1 MTLLGIFAGVFLFGG
16 ILVPQESVPL
26 YFQEYTI
33 LIRQALAGGEQ
44 VTERLDSDG
53 NLVASSKSEILVT
66 DGLETKRMSFETTM
80 VRSKK
85 DRVLSYSYRY
95 TSGSS
100 GDGYDVRV
108 KDGKIERILRRSGQ
122 TNTVSVPYPANG
134 VLVDYNVYYQY
145 DYLVRR
151 YDEEKGGRQTFANF
165 IPIVGSDLP
174 LMLTRLEDSE
184 LRFEKGTI
192 AVKNYKVGLS
202 TIWGGILSMDHNGR
216 IVRLYV
222 ENQQIEV
229 IRTDLLPEKLRGPK
243 EPNF

>member
-1 MTLLGIFAGVFLFGG
+1 MNLLGILAAVFMFGG
-16 ILVPQESVPL
+16 VSVPQESVPL
-26 YFQEYTI
+26 YYQEYTI

-53 NLVASSKSEILVT
+53 NLVASSKSEMFLT

-85 DRVLSYSYRY
+85 DRVLSYSYGY
-95 TSGSS
+95 TSGTS
-100 GDGYDVRV
+100 GDGYDVSV
-108 KDGKIERILRRSGQ
+108 KNGKIERILRRSGR
-122 TNTVSVPYPANG
+122 TNTVSAPYPANG

-151 YDEEKGGRQTFANF
+151 YDEKKGGQQTFANF

-202 TIWGGILSMDHNGR
+202 TIWGGILSMDHAGR

-222 ENQQIEV
+222 QNQQIEV
-229 IRTDLLPEKLRGPK
+229 IRTDLLPEKMVGPK
-243 EPNF
+243 APNF

>member
-16 ILVPQESVPL
+16 ISVPQESVPL